1 MVSNPSYLW
10 CRADRNGTTG
20 LPMLVV
26 HARNDTKVAIPLFSL
41 LRAETKQRVL
51 VKTKVVVDLCASTKC
66 LSEMDLL

>member
-1 MVSNPSYLW
+1 
-10 CRADRNGTTG
+10 
-20 LPMLVV
+20 MLVV

-41 LRAETKQRVL
+41 LRAETKQWVL